1 VILVRP
7 GFVRTRMT
15 AGMPEAPFTVDPA
28 DVAADVVQ
36 AMRKQRSIVYS
47 PAPVAAVA
55 AALRVMPRPVLRK
68 LPR

>member
-1 VILVRP
+1 
-7 GFVRTRMT
+7 MT
-15 AGMPEAPFTVDPA
+15 AGMPEAPFTVDPV

-36 AMRKQRSIVYS
+36 AMHKHRSIVYS

-55 AALRVMPRPVLRK
+55 AVLRVLPRPALRR